1 MFAKLLLAILVTA
14 ATASMLLVSRQVRL
28 ETAHEMARLHTRLA
42 ESQRGLWELRGRI
55 AERCRPDRL
64 RRAMDQLGGDWVP
77 VQWNWQ
83 GTEALREKILMS
95 HGARIT
101 TPSLRA
107 SVP

>member
-28 ETAHEMARLHTRLA
+28 ETAHEMARLHTHLA
-42 ESQRGLWELRGRI
+42 ESQHGLWELRGKI

-77 VQWNWQ
+77 VEWNWQ
-83 GTEALREKILMS
+83 GTEGEDPDVTWRTVHS
-95 HGARIT
+95 
-101 TPSLRA
+101 SLRA
-107 SVP
+107 AVP